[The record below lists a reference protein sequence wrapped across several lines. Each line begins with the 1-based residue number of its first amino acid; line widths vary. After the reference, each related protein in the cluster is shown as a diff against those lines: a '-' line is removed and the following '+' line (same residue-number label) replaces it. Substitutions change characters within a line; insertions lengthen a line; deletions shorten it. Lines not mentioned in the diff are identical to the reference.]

1 MIMLI
6 FQHSAK
12 QLAFRGRTVEP
23 PQKPHEATEKVLLER
38 QREYGNEIVPILTF
52 FSYKPWFSVPGR
64 RFPRARLQSTPT
76 NRKF

>member
-23 PQKPHEATEKVLLER
+23 PREKSEATENVQFL
-38 QREYGNEIVPILTF
+38 
-52 FSYKPWFSVPGR
+52 
-64 RFPRARLQSTPT
+64 
-76 NRKF
+76 